1 MKKYTKTLGVLFI
14 VSSILIG
21 CNLPQQDQEPVIPQA
36 TPATQAAAEKE
47 VEKPVGEATIVKVFF
62 NNPKIDPNWDT
73 ECSGV
78 FAVERTI
85 PKTDSVATA
94 AINELLK
101 GPTDAEKA
109 KGYMTNLNSGIKIQ
123 KLTIVNSVAKIDFN
137 EQLQFQVGGSCKI
150 SAIYA
155 QIKQT
160 LKQFLSVKDVIISIN
175 GQTEDIL
182 QP

>member
-1 MKKYTKTLGVLFI
+1 MKKYTKTFGVLFV

-21 CNLPQQDQEPVIPQA
+21 CNLPQQDQEPVTPQE
-36 TPATQAAAEKE
+36 TPATQAAAEKPA
-47 VEKPVGEATIVKVFF
+47 EKPVSETTVVKVFF
-62 NNPKIDPNWDT
+62 NNPKIDPNWEF
-73 ECSGV
+73 ECSNV

-85 PKTDSVATA
+85 PKTDAVALA
-94 AINELLK
+94 AITELLK
-101 GPTDAEKA
+101 GPTAAEIE
-109 KGYMTNLNSGIKIQ
+109 KGYMTNINSGVKVQ

-160 LKQFLSVKDVIISIN
+160 LKQFPSVKDVIISIN

>member
-1 MKKYTKTLGVLFI
+1 MKKQLQAIGIIFIAASFFVGCNSPQVAVEPDRPSNAIPTTETTAEASTKTMI
-14 VSSILIG
+14 I
-21 CNLPQQDQEPVIPQA
+21 
-36 TPATQAAAEKE
+36 
-47 VEKPVGEATIVKVFF
+47 KVFF
-62 NNPKIDPNWDT
+62 NNPKTDPNWNF
-73 ECSGV
+73 ECSNV

-85 PKTDSVATA
+85 SKTDSVAIA

-101 GPTDAEKA
+101 GPTAAEIA
-109 KGYMTNLNSGIKIQ
+109 KGYMTNLNSGIKVQ

-160 LKQFLSVKDVIISIN
+160 LKQFPSVKDVIISIN